1 MMIEAIRREHGYM
14 VRLLAILKRKLT
26 ALQAEELINYTL
38 VHEIVDY
45 LCNHSEKTHHPKEDL
60 IYRYYL
66 DHYGM
71 DKTITNLE
79 DDHIRLSEKSH
90 QFLNTVEMILQD
102 AVIPTDIFVDQLSAF
117 IRNQKTHLDI
127 EEREILPRISDTFS
141 VSDWQA
147 LEAQWGTQ
155 EDDPVFGDTIAD
167 KYKQLAD
174 RVKGT
179 EQECV

>member
-14 VRLLAILKRKLT
+14 VRLLAILKKKLT
-26 ALQAEELINYTL
+26 ALKAEETINYSL
-38 VHEIVDY
+38 VYEIADY
-45 LCNHSEKTHHPKEDL
+45 LCNHTEKTHHPKEDL

-79 DDHIRLSEKSH
+79 DDHVQLSEKSH
-90 QFLNTVEMILQD
+90 AFLTTVEMILQD
-102 AVIPTDIFVDQLSAF
+102 AIVPTDIFSQQLGDF
-117 IRNQKTHLDI
+117 IRDQKTHLDI
-127 EEREILPRISDTFS
+127 EEREILPRITDTFT

-155 EDDPVFGDTIAD
+155 EDDPVFGETIAD
-167 KYKQLAD
+167 KYKQLAE

-179 EQECV
+179 EREYV